1 MFTWYA
7 AVVAAFVVSVPLMI
21 KTTRAAIESVD
32 PELINASY
40 TLGRSERET
49 VFSVILPLARKG
61 MIAGLTL
68 AFARALG
75 EFGATIMLA
84 GNIPGRTNTMP
95 LEIYNQVVGGE
106 WGSATGMVV
115 LFTVIS
121 GGCIY
126 LANKFGRSVIGVSG
140 LAVRLRKQVS
150 GFDLDVD
157 WVIGDEL
164 AVLFGFS
171 GSGKSMTMRM
181 IVGLLEPDTGRIECD
196 GERLYDS
203 DTSYALS
210 VQERGFGYVGQDV
223 ALVSP
228 HDRERQHRLRIE
240 GHAAGGA

>member
-1 MFTWYA
+1 MAFSLRLSLQVAACATVLTLVVGTGFAYLLARKEFFGKEVLDMVLTLPMILPPVVTGYYLVVLLGRNGFLGRTLTAWTGSTFSIMFTWYA

-49 VFSVILPLARKG
+49 AFSVILPLARKG

-106 WGSATGMVV
+106 WGSATGMVA

-126 LANKFGRSVIGVSG
+126 LANKFGRSV
-140 LAVRLRKQVS
+140 
-150 GFDLDVD
+150 
-157 WVIGDEL
+157 
-164 AVLFGFS
+164 
-171 GSGKSMTMRM
+171 
-181 IVGLLEPDTGRIECD
+181 
-196 GERLYDS
+196 
-203 DTSYALS
+203 
-210 VQERGFGYVGQDV
+210 
-223 ALVSP
+223 LV
-228 HDRERQHRLRIE
+228 
-240 GHAAGGA
+240 